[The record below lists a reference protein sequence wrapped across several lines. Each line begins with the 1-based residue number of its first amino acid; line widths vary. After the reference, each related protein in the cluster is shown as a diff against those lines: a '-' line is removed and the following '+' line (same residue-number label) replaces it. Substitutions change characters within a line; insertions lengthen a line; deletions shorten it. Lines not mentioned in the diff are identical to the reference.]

1 MTEFNDSHYEPEPE
15 SEAGS
20 PVASMVAETIRAL
33 KDAEPAA
40 FLVLPR
46 VVRRVIKAEWAL
58 PALGLQIPHR
68 KSWLISKYELLRH
81 VDWDELNLKPGSDLP
96 DTAILL
102 ARPDDKNLETMGV
115 AQLKLQTWRLLFHSK
130 IHLAFDALRD
140 ENKLS
145 AADFR
150 ERIDRLGQVEF
161 DEIHSVLRRESFI
174 RAETPLDEVY
184 VEFAALYSELR
195 YFTPHCLS
203 SYFPSFEDFSPVDEL
218 LSADVD
224 IDGLFLSTRLAGAP
238 NPLEATLDEPDETN
252 DELDHL
258 TGHHTEHPE
267 AAVAPDTSAPPS
279 DESNGQDFPNLDQ
292 QIIAALPPETDP
304 NLRTF
309 SRLIRRADREFARGN
324 AVGAALNQM
333 RATQFATP
341 ELIHEAVSG
350 ALTDIQRLVKRLQ
363 EALKFDDEAARAWYA
378 TLVALL
384 EHANQGFWRPDKKL
398 LYDLQKVCV
407 DHERE
412 IYRVDLLSWGA
423 SFGKRPL
430 SRPLPNQREVLMS
443 KHLRSATRRL
453 VAARLSGNDRRELSR
468 LLHAAAESAEHQMR
482 SRLRPLAVDTLK
494 EVELTPANVPQMI
507 AVRKMTEE
515 LLDRVAVRGFFTM
528 GDLRDTIS
536 RSNLKLSDLSGP
548 MEFFAGDKL
557 LKADR
562 QLNRTMDGVYQR
574 GDIYL
579 RWLQRLSAAS
589 FGTFIGRFLTR
600 FIAIPYGSA
609 YITYVAVVHILEKL
623 KPKEVKAD
631 DTSSKGKKEG
641 EKSETGSK
649 PDSAGQE
656 SSASSPA
663 DESTRPEPK
672 AEVETEDGAA
682 DPPSNDGAVPN
693 SDLEEEN
700 APKGEP
706 AAEAGAGAVS
716 LEAASTTG
724 SSTAT
729 GESELQA
736 ITVQPTHSPHPDHT
750 VPVVLALGTLLL
762 LIIHVAPFRKFLAQ
776 IFTHLFSVL
785 RTFLY
790 EWPARF
796 FRQPLVRK
804 IFRSN
809 AAKLIRK
816 FLLGP
821 LIPTIVICW
830 VLPTLYPQLD
840 GQSWIHWVIV
850 LAAMSIIINSRVGRD
865 VEELTAEWVHSTL
878 YRIRV
883 HIFVALFDLI
893 MESFKRM
900 LGWFE
905 RVLYAVDEWLRFKS
919 GETTL
924 SLALKAILGV
934 VWSVVTFVLRFCVNL
949 LIEPQINP
957 IKHFPVVTVSHKLLI
972 PLGVPGGLFSSLLAP
987 IAGSWADWIAGTTTL
1002 LMPGVFGFLVWE
1014 LKSNWLLYEANRG
1027 MNLKPVLVGSHGET
1041 FIRLMKPGFH
1051 SGTLPKLFS
1060 RLRRV
1065 DRKRATAAEHSLSR
1079 SKYLDQLH
1087 HVHTD
1092 IARFVDRE
1100 FLELL
1105 RDTPKWKTHDLRVDR
1120 IRLASNNVRV
1130 ELASP
1135 SLSDEPLVLVFEEQS
1150 GWLIAS
1156 AQQSGWV
1163 SGLDDEQRETL
1174 LTALVG
1180 FYRLA
1185 GVDLVREQVAATF
1198 APRSIPYDINEEG
1211 LIVWPAG
1218 FTEEAI
1224 YNLHHLHTIRPYPR
1238 AVARSQDLP
1247 SVTPDALIFAETGL
1261 SWDVWAEQWD
1271 DSIEDKRKVLPEN
1284 IRWTWSSESEDGE

>member
-1 MTEFNDSHYEPEPE
+1 MTDLNDSQYEPDPEFEPE
-15 SEAGS
+15 QEAGS
-20 PVASMVAETIRAL
+20 PVASMVDEAIRAL
-33 KDAEPAA
+33 KEAEPDA

-58 PALGLQIPHR
+58 PALRLQIPHR

-81 VDWDELNLKPGSDLP
+81 VDWDELSLQPGSDLP

-140 ENKLS
+140 SKKLTR
-145 AADFR
+145 ADFR
-150 ERIDRLGQVEF
+150 ERINRLGQVEF
-161 DEIHSVLRRESFI
+161 DEIHTVLRRENFI

-195 YFTPHCLS
+195 FFTPHSLS
-203 SYFPSFEDFSPVDEL
+203 SYFPAFEDFSAVDEL
-218 LSADVD
+218 LAGDVD
-224 IDGLFLSTRLAGAP
+224 IEKLFYATRLAGAL
-238 NPLEATLDEPDETN
+238 NPLEVTLDEPDETT

-258 TGHHTEHPE
+258 TGHHGDQF
-267 AAVAPDTSAPPS
+267 ATSSPPTAS
-279 DESNGQDFPNLDQ
+279 DENESGQDFPQLDQ
-292 QIIAALPPETDP
+292 QIIRELKANATP

-309 SRLIRRADREFARGN
+309 SRLIRKADREFARGN
-324 AVGAALNQM
+324 AVGAALHQM
-333 RATQFATP
+333 RAAQFATP
-341 ELIHEAVSG
+341 ELIHEAASG
-350 ALTDIQRLVKRLQ
+350 ALTDMQRLVKRLQ
-363 EALKFDDEAARAWYA
+363 EALRFDNVAARAWYT

-384 EHANQGFWRPDKKL
+384 QHANQGFWHADKKL

-412 IYRVDLLSWGA
+412 IHRVDLLSWGA

-453 VAARLSGNDRRELSR
+453 VAARLSGNERRDLSR

-482 SRLRPLAVDTLK
+482 SRLRPLAAETLK
-494 EVELTPANVPQMI
+494 EVGLTPRNVPQMI

-528 GDLRDTIS
+528 GDLRDTLS

-562 QLNRTMDGVYQR
+562 QLSRTMDGVYQR

-589 FGTFIGRFLTR
+589 FGTLIGRFLTR
-600 FIAIPYGSA
+600 FITIPYGSA
-609 YITYVAVVHILEKL
+609 YITYAAVVHILEKL
-623 KPKEVKAD
+623 NPADVEEDGTPAPGGDAETDQDGSPTSSPTDKKTIDEIGVKEPEEQQQPKAD
-631 DTSSKGKKEG
+631 D
-641 EKSETGSK
+641 SEN
-649 PDSAGQE
+649 E
-656 SSASSPA
+656 PA
-663 DESTRPEPK
+663 P
-672 AEVETEDGAA
+672 AA
-682 DPPSNDGAVPN
+682 TDPPSPDSGPDEVTPAERPEIP
-693 SDLEEEN
+693 EEQPEAILN
-700 APKGEP
+700 ERPP
-706 AAEAGAGAVS
+706 AK
-716 LEAASTTG
+716 LSTTG
-724 SSTAT
+724 ESTGSET
-729 GESELQA
+729 ELQS
-736 ITVQPTHSPHPDHT
+736 TTLQPANSPHPDHF

-762 LIIHVAPFRKFLAQ
+762 LIIHVAPFRRFLAQ

-785 RTFLY
+785 RTVLY

-804 IFRSN
+804 IFRSR
-809 AAKLIRK
+809 AAKLTRK
-816 FLLGP
+816 FILGP
-821 LIPTIVICW
+821 LIPTFVICW
-830 VLPTLYPQLD
+830 ILPWQYPQLD
-840 GQSWIHWVIV
+840 EQSWINWLIV

-865 VEELTAEWVHSTL
+865 VEELSAEWVHSTL

-905 RVLYAVDEWLRFKS
+905 RGLYAVDEWLRFKS

-957 IKHFPVVTVSHKLLI
+957 IKHFPVVTVSHKILI
-972 PLGVPGGLFSSLLAP
+972 PIGLPGGPLSSLLAP

-1027 MNLKPVLVGSHGET
+1027 ENLKPVLVGSHGET

-1065 DRKRATAAEHSLSR
+1065 DRKRESASEHSLARSR
-1079 SKYLDQLH
+1079 YLDQLQ

-1092 IARFVDRE
+1092 IARFIDRE

-1105 RDTPKWKTHDLRVDR
+1105 RDTPQWKQNDLRIER

-1130 ELASP
+1130 ELACR

-1150 GWLIAS
+1150 GWLVAN

-1163 SGLDDEQRETL
+1163 GKLDDEQRETL
-1174 LTALVG
+1174 LTALIG
-1180 FYRLA
+1180 LYRIA

-1198 APRSIPYDINEEG
+1198 APRTIPYDINEEG
-1211 LIVWPAG
+1211 LVVWPAG
-1218 FTEEAI
+1218 FKAEAI

-1238 AVARSQDLP
+1238 AVARDQDLP
-1247 SVTPDALIFAETGL
+1247 SVTPDALIFAETNL

-1271 DSIEDKRKVLPEN
+1271 DSVQEKRPVLPEN
-1284 IRWTWSSESEDGE
+1284 IRWTWSDR